1 MTVHLVWAEA
11 RDRVI
16 GADGAIPWRVPEDQ
30 ANFKR
35 RTMGGTVVM
44 GRATWDSLPAK
55 FRPLEGRR
63 NVVLT
68 RDPHWSAAGATV
80 AHGVDEVDISSG
92 DVWIIGGAA
101 VYEAF
106 LPIAEHILRTRIDL
120 TVTGDTR
127 APALG
132 PEWVLESESDWQTSR
147 NGPRF
152 VIEELSRGL
161 GLPRST

>member
-1 MTVHLVWAEA
+1 MVWAEA

-16 GADGAIPWRVPEDQ
+16 GHEGAIPWRIPEDQ
-30 ANFKR
+30 ANFKH

-44 GRATWDSLPAK
+44 GRSTWDSLPPR

-68 RDPHWSAAGATV
+68 RDPAWSADGAAAV
-80 AHGVDEVDISSG
+80 HAVDEVDISAG
-92 DVWIIGGAA
+92 EIWIIGGAA

-106 LPIAEHILRTRIDL
+106 LPKADHILRTRIDL
-120 TVTGDTR
+120 SVTGDTR

-132 PEWVLESESDWQTSR
+132 PEWVLESGTDWQTSR

-152 VIEELSRGL
+152 VIENLTRG
-161 GLPRST
+161 GA